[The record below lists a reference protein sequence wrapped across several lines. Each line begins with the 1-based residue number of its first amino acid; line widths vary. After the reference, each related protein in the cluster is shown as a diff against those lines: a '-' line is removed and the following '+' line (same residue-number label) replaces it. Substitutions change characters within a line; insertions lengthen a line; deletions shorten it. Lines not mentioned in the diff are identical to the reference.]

1 MPQAGKSNLWS
12 VTPQA
17 GFKLTLSSR
26 AGQEGA
32 LVYFAI
38 EARIGNFE
46 KNSFDL
52 CGENP
57 RVETSVAHYG

>member
-1 MPQAGKSNLWS
+1 M
-12 VTPQA
+12 PQA

-38 EARIGNFE
+38 EAGIGNFE
-46 KNSFDL
+46 GNSFDL